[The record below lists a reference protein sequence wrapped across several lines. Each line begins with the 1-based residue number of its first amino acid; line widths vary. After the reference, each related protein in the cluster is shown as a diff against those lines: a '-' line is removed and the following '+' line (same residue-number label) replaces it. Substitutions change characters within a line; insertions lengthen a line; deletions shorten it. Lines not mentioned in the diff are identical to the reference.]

1 MLGSSILNSWGD
13 TMSLSRAMLIA
24 AAAFV
29 SQALVAQQPPQGE
42 RVVGTVKTVTASEL
56 TITTPKGDAPL
67 AITPQTRVLKRQPAG
82 AGDIKP
88 GAYLGTSNQNAPQ
101 SDTGT
106 ATEIHL
112 MDSGPN
118 VNYPMND
125 SGLTMTNGHVKS
137 VTKTAA
143 GQEMDIDYGNGSTR
157 HVVVPADT
165 HINKLADV
173 GVGALKPG
181 DRVGAMT
188 TKGADGKPVATYVS
202 IDPPATD
209 AQGEK

>member
-1 MLGSSILNSWGD
+1 
-13 TMSLSRAMLIA
+13 MSLSRTLLVAVV
-24 AAAFV
+24 AFV
-29 SQALVAQQPPQGE
+29 SQAVVAQQPPQGE
-42 RVVGTVKTVTASEL
+42 RVTGTVKSVTATEL
-56 TITTPKGDAPL
+56 IVSTSNGDAPL
-67 AITPQTRVLKRQPAG
+67 AITPQTRVLKRQAAG

-88 GAYLGTSNQNAPQ
+88 GAYLGTSNQNA
-101 SDTGT
+101 SGADTGT

-143 GQEMDIDYGNGSTR
+143 GQEMDIDYGSAATR

-165 HINKLADV
+165 RINKLADV
-173 GVGALKPG
+173 GLAGLKSG
-181 DRVGAMT
+181 DHVGAMT
-188 TKGADGKPVATYVS
+188 MKGADGKPVATYVS
-202 IDPPATD
+202 IDPPGTD
-209 AQGEK
+209 AQNGK